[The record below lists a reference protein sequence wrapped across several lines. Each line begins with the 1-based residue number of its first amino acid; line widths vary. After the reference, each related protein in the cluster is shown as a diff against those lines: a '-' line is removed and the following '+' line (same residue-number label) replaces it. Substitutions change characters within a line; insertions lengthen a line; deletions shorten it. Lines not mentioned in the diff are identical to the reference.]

1 MITQVPALC
10 SPIKINLAKS
20 AGFCF
25 GVQRA
30 LDIAFKL
37 ANSGKTVYML
47 GDIVHNEDVVKQ
59 IENAGI
65 KKIKQTRRSKAI
77 LFNPEA
83 DSRKISEKL
92 VPSNNK
98 TLLIRAHGAG
108 LAIIKKARGLDYK
121 IIDAT
126 CPMVKEI
133 HRIVRHMDKKGYQII
148 VIGDKKHDEVQ
159 GIIGQVNQNH
169 QTKTILFDPDLSKA
183 RKSLVK
189 TITAVKKACVVVQ
202 STQELGKVLE
212 IIKILKTH
220 IADLKFFNTICKP
233 TRIKQE
239 EIKKMPLENDIML
252 IIGSKNSANTKRLYE
267 ISKSKNKKSYWI
279 NSKTEIRQDW
289 FKNAKNVGI
298 HAGASTPKTT
308 IKEVIEKIRHLI
320 KRKDA

>member
-1 MITQVPALC
+1 M
-10 SPIKINLAKS
+10 KINLAKS

-37 ANSGKTVYML
+37 ANSGKAVYML
-47 GDIVHNEDVVKQ
+47 GDIVHNEDVVRQ

-65 KKIKQTRRSKAI
+65 KKI
-77 LFNPEA
+77 
-83 DSRKISEKL
+83 
-92 VPSNNK
+92 NK
-98 TLLIRAHGAG
+98 NLPLEGKNETLLIRAHGAG
-108 LAIIKKARGLDYK
+108 LAIIKKARGLGYK

-133 HRIVRHMDKKGYQII
+133 HRIVRDMDKKGYRVI

-159 GIIGQVNQNH
+159 GIIGQIRQNRK
-169 QTKTILFDPDLSKA
+169 TKAILLDPNLPKTEKD
-183 RKSLVK
+183 LVK
-189 TITAVKKACVVVQ
+189 TITAVKKACVVIQ
-202 STQELGKVLE
+202 STQELERALE
-212 IIKILKTH
+212 IIKILKAH

-239 EIKKMPLENDIML
+239 EIKKMPLENDVML

-279 NSKTEIRQDW
+279 NSKMELRQSW
-289 FKNAKNVGI
+289 FKNAKNAGI

-308 IKEVIEKIRHLI
+308 IREVIEKIRHL
-320 KRKDA
+320 KKDA